1 MAKITK
7 VTSDQILDS
16 RGIPTLKAT
25 VFLDDN
31 SIGTASAPSGTSVG
45 LKEAKELRDGD
56 HSQYNGMGVLKAI
69 ENVKTVINDS
79 LLNKDSLNQEVVDNT
94 MIRLD
99 GTNDK
104 SKLGA
109 NAIVAVSLANAV
121 ASAASLNVPL
131 YKHLNR
137 LFRNYLPT
145 QKIKMPRPMLNLIN
159 GGKHAKGGLD
169 FQEFMIIAH
178 SFPAFVDS
186 YRAGMDV
193 FTILKNVLLDKN
205 IKIEYGAEGGYA
217 IDLTRNRDAIEN
229 LREAINKS
237 KYNYGGQVGISLD
250 IAANTF
256 YRDGTYSVRD
266 INKLLTPLEMSEFL
280 SNLTEEFK
288 LISLE
293 DPLYEEDW
301 EGWRN
306 IISRTKSKTKIIS
319 DDFST
324 TNVSRLKK
332 IINAKAANG
341 VIIKTNQVGTLTEAF
356 KFVALAKENNFTT
369 IVSHRSGE
377 TLDTFISDLAVSF
390 GADYLKSGAP
400 NQPERIAKYQRLIQI
415 ENELKE
421 HGTA

>member
-1 MAKITK
+1 
-7 VTSDQILDS
+7 
-16 RGIPTLKAT
+16 
-25 VFLDDN
+25 
-31 SIGTASAPSGTSVG
+31 
-45 LKEAKELRDGD
+45 
-56 HSQYNGMGVLKAI
+56 
-69 ENVKTVINDS
+69 
-79 LLNKDSLNQEVVDNT
+79 
-94 MIRLD
+94 
-99 GTNDK
+99 
-104 SKLGA
+104 
-109 NAIVAVSLANAV
+109 
-121 ASAASLNVPL
+121 
-131 YKHLNR
+131 
-137 LFRNYLPT
+137 
-145 QKIKMPRPMLNLIN
+145 MLNLIN

-169 FQEFMIIAH
+169 FQEFMIVAH
-178 SFPAFVDS
+178 SFPTFVDS

-193 FTILKNVLLDKN
+193 FTILKNVLQDKD

-293 DPLYEEDW
+293 DPCYEEDW

-306 IISRTKSKTKIIS
+306 IINRTRSKTKIIS

-332 IINAKAANG
+332 IITEKAANG
-341 VIIKTNQVGTLTEAF
+341 VIIKTNQVGTLTETF
-356 KFVALAKENNFTT
+356 KFVALAKESNFTT

-421 HGTA
+421 HGTT